1 VSNERRGQEMVP
13 SAVIPPRMTTEEF
26 ERFRGGFLELRGA
39 DHITVLPPDPM
50 EVMIRESAAAYG
62 QAFIYRDPSTGEEQ
76 VLDPQHV
83 TIVKPMPVE
92 PSLPELDLDWHG
104 DAYGRRVGA
113 GHVVSFRRLGP
124 QINFGITPGG
134 ATVLTP
140 DEAEDLAAN
149 LYAAA
154 RAARKAAS
162 T

>member
-1 VSNERRGQEMVP
+1 MK
-13 SAVIPPRMTTEEF
+13 AVAQP
-26 ERFRGGFLELRGA
+26 

-50 EVMIRESAAAYG
+50 EVMIRESAATYG

-104 DAYGRRVGA
+104 DAFDEPIDA
-113 GHVVSFRRLGP
+113 TGHVLSFRRFGP
-124 QINFGITPGG
+124 LVNFGIIPG
-134 ATVLTP
+134 AVTVLTAHQ
-140 DEAEDLAAN
+140 AEDLAAN